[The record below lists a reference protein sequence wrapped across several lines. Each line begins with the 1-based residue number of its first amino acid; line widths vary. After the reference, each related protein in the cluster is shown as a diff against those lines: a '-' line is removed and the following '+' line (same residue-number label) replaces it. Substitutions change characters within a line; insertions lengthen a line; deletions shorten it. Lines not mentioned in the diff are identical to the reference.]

1 MAAQLRSRGRG
12 LPGAV
17 RSAEV
22 FKGPAFR
29 QGRQRSYRGRIS
41 RSPGAQASGLP
52 TASASAPPF
61 GPIRIRH
68 SRRNYSLS
76 VRGVQVAATTIRLA
90 AHHFLFGIP
99 CVFTATSRSGRVYWP
114 GDACA
119 RMYAEHT
126 SPASTSLWSHLLRS
140 IGAKARPAFVVRES
154 TGDSFETSVSA
165 TLRSRRSSFPCRSF
179 L

>member
-1 MAAQLRSRGRG
+1 MVRCIIQFRPRPEFPPVPLSCRSSRCPRPSGRSPHHMAAQLGSRGRG
-12 LPGAV
+12 LRGAV

-22 FKGPAFR
+22 SKGPAFR

-61 GPIRIRH
+61 GPIRFRH

-76 VRGVQVAATTIRLA
+76 ARGVQVAATTIRLA

-99 CVFTATSRSGRVYWP
+99 CVFTATSRSGRVY
-114 GDACA
+114 
-119 RMYAEHT
+119 
-126 SPASTSLWSHLLRS
+126 
-140 IGAKARPAFVVRES
+140 
-154 TGDSFETSVSA
+154 
-165 TLRSRRSSFPCRSF
+165 
-179 L
+179 

>member
-1 MAAQLRSRGRG
+1 MAAQLGSRGRG

-17 RSAEV
+17 RSDEV

-61 GPIRIRH
+61 GPIRFRH

-90 AHHFLFGIP
+90 AHHFLFGVP
-99 CVFTATSRSGRVYWP
+99 VPLSCRSSRCPRPSGRSPHHTKPARTFADGLKWP
-114 GDACA
+114 GVLS
-119 RMYAEHT
+119 T
-126 SPASTSLWSHLLRS
+126 PPAPRPGQSIAAAFCGCNATAQNRS
-140 IGAKARPAFVVRES
+140 CMNRCGRILAGK
-154 TGDSFETSVSA
+154 
-165 TLRSRRSSFPCRSF
+165 
-179 L
+179 